1 MRTHQTIGGVL
12 GLMLAAATGARAMG
26 HQPESAGTPA
36 AQPASAPAG
45 PKPSTPKLVAGKPEL
60 ARAYVE
66 LEELMMERAAT
77 LEGALVAEIN
87 RGFDSAANSFFLG
100 DYSGAVRRIDV
111 EIEKIRPSAGM
122 RSISLRA
129 DPMVVRVGE
138 NTPVS
143 VRLCPIYEAKLGEGV
158 RTIGVFHGH
167 AKVGG
172 SSAGRAGTVELD
184 GWPGRSAETTLR
196 VSSEQATRWSLSF
209 FDAKTPGAWCKGSVC
224 YSTSESLDTL
234 RQRLLQ
240 SLDGVDAAH
249 PELGAALVA
258 CRSRIRLLSDRP
270 SLDNTY
276 LLVGDLLKLST
287 GATREAG
294 ELARGRDPYSD
305 AAGDFWLTLRV
316 GDGETPSRMLV
327 PTTREPRTPRPLII
341 AVHGAGGD
349 ENLWM
354 DGYGGGIL
362 KQIAQD
368 KNVLVVTP
376 RVGLGTFMPGFLDGI
391 IEAVAKWHAVDRSRV
406 YVIGHSLGGGIVTAW
421 AKQRPE
427 KIAAACS
434 IAGVGVFTGTREIA
448 PMLAYAG
455 ELDGLIAAPRIKR
468 SALAAKA
475 AGLPVEYRE
484 VANYGHVLVVG
495 KVARD
500 AVEWLLEHQGMA
512 GEPEAPKPP
521 PK

>member
-1 MRTHQTIGGVL
+1 MRTHQIIGRVL
-12 GLMLAAATGARAMG
+12 GLVLAAGACANARGLQPPSTG
-26 HQPESAGTPA
+26 EPA
-36 AQPASAPAG
+36 AQPTPKPAG
-45 PKPSTPKLVAGKPEL
+45 PKMVAGKPEL

-77 LEGALVAEIN
+77 LDAPLVAEIN
-87 RGFDSAANSFFLG
+87 RGFDNAANSFFLG

-111 EIEKIRPSAGM
+111 EIEKIRPSQGL

-129 DPMVVRVGE
+129 DPMVVRIGE

-143 VRLCPIYEAKLGEGV
+143 VRLCPIYEANLRKGI
-158 RTIGVFHGH
+158 RSIGIVHGH

-172 SSAGRAGTVELD
+172 SSAGRAGTVELAE
-184 GWPGRSAETTLR
+184 WPGLAAQTTLR
-196 VSSEQATRWSLSF
+196 VSSEQPTRWSLSF
-209 FDAKTPGAWCKGSVC
+209 LDADTPGAWCRGSVC

-234 RQRLLQ
+234 RLRLQQ
-240 SLDGVDAAH
+240 SLEGVDAAH
-249 PELGAALVA
+249 PELAPALAA

-270 SLDNTY
+270 ALDNTY
-276 LLVGDLLKLST
+276 LLVGDLLRLAT
-287 GATREAG
+287 GASREAG
-294 ELARGRDPYSD
+294 ELAAGRDPYINAS
-305 AAGDFWLTLRV
+305 GDFWLTLRV
-316 GDGETPSRMLV
+316 GDGDIPSRMFV
-327 PTTREPRTPRPLII
+327 PSTPEPATPRPLII

-354 DGYGGGIL
+354 DGYGAGVL
-362 KQIAQD
+362 KRIAEE

-376 RVGLGTFMPGFLDGI
+376 RIGLGTFMPGSLDGI
-391 IEAVAKWHAVDRSRV
+391 IEAVARWHAVDRSRV

-434 IAGVGVFTGTREIA
+434 IAGVGVFTGSPKIT

-468 SALAAKA
+468 SALAAKE

-495 KVARD
+495 NVTRD
-500 AVEWLLEHQGMA
+500 AVDWLLEHRVTA
-512 GEPEAPKPP
+512 GEPKEPKAAPK
-521 PK
+521 